1 MTNIMLDWR
10 TPDGTWTFS
19 DYSDLLGAMHTQYM
33 QIVDLKGVREKVN
46 EMYSCIYTI
55 WCMFAAMHEGQR

>member
-1 MTNIMLDWR
+1 
-10 TPDGTWTFS
+10 
-19 DYSDLLGAMHTQYM
+19 M